1 MCPLRESV
9 PRRSELFYLRCCRL
23 TVIDILDI
31 YTCAMNMLSQR
42 QPTATH
48 AELFELLI
56 PCYKAIDQV
65 EVVLDA
71 TDECIDPDILVQ
83 QLHELTRIGSVKL
96 VLFCRPTVSH
106 LCQSVPHQNRLSL
119 RTECAVRDIGLYLSR
134 KLEDLADLNYLPE
147 ECDLEDL
154 TDRLVRGADGMFLW
168 ARLMLS
174 YLSSPA
180 LTLWQRLDD
189 IAEMNLPEGLDAMYS
204 RVVSLIMNNT
214 QASKGLARR
223 VITWLLYARGELAPR
238 ELEEALIAGTGRQVK
253 DGDKFNNLVDTV
265 LLTCAG
271 LVERETDRKWNT
283 DPDDRPFRF
292 IHLSAAE
299 YLRSMVNNDRADSLS
314 TKASQSAYNLVPL
327 EEQAHLEMASSCLQH
342 VTFRMPAHP
351 LSGQIGTNV
360 VQQELQRSFPFC
372 SYASKNWIYH
382 MARSVAANDKTIFRP
397 CQLGHGYDHLIV
409 ALSSFFA
416 QRRVVTSWV
425 EACYVLKAPPS
436 AEELQM
442 WGMMVLPLKRQLNN
456 APMDISELSQE
467 AIDFVQDLMTL
478 ERLWGSKLISSPE
491 CIWDEVTAFTPSR
504 FLQQTTTTTVQS
516 LVSKSSPG
524 AKSSLKEIKK
534 ISQSTADGAH
544 VTVISVW
551 PSK

>member
-1 MCPLRESV
+1 MLQAYRHDE
-9 PRRSELFYLRCCRL
+9 
-23 TVIDILDI
+23 DILDI
-31 YTCAMNMLSQR
+31 YTCAMNMLSR
-42 QPTATH
+42 GQPTATH

-56 PCYKAIDQV
+56 LCYKAIDQV
-65 EVVLDA
+65 EIVLDA
-71 TDECIDPDILVQ
+71 IDECIDPDILVQ
-83 QLHELTRIGSVKL
+83 QLLELTRIGSIRL
-96 VLFCRPTVSH
+96 ILFCRPTVSH
-106 LCQSVPHQNRLSL
+106 LCQSVPHQHRLSL

-147 ECDLEDL
+147 DCDLEDL

-168 ARLMLS
+168 ARLMVS
-174 YLSSPA
+174 HLSSPA

-189 IAEMNLPEGLDAMYS
+189 IAEINMPEGLDAMYS
-204 RVVSLIMNNT
+204 RIISLIMNNT
-214 QASKGLARR
+214 QASKGLAKR
-223 VITWLLYARGELAPR
+223 VITWLLYARRELAPR
-238 ELEEALIAGTGRQVK
+238 EMEEALIVGTGRQFK
-253 DGDKFNNLVDTV
+253 DGDKFENLVDTV

-271 LVERETDRKWNT
+271 LVERETDRGWNT

-299 YLRSMVNNDRADSLS
+299 YLRSMVNDDRADSLS
-314 TKASQSAYNLVPL
+314 TKASQSAYSLVPL
-327 EEQAHLEMASSCLQH
+327 EEQAHLEMASSCLQY

-351 LSGQIGTNV
+351 LSGRIGRNV

-372 SYASKNWIYH
+372 SYASTNWIYH
-382 MARSVAANDKTIFRP
+382 MARSLATNDKTASRP
-397 CQLGHGYDHLIV
+397 CQLGHGYDHLIIT
-409 ALSSFFA
+409 LSSFFA

-436 AEELQM
+436 AKELQM

-467 AIDFVQDLMTL
+467 AIDFAQDLMTL
-478 ERLWGSKLISSPE
+478 ERLWGSKLMSNPE
-491 CIWDEVTAFTPSR
+491 SIWDEVTAFTPSR
-504 FLQQTTTTTVQS
+504 FLQQTTATTVQS
-516 LVSKSSPG
+516 LVSKLSPG

-544 VTVISVW
+544 VTVLSVW
-551 PSK
+551 PFK